1 MRIKYKMEKNY
12 LPERIG
18 EERIYLKKPTVE
30 LAQQM
35 FDYVDE
41 DRERLG
47 RFLPWPPHI
56 KQVADEIEFIEKS
69 KNDWKDHK
77 GAGFA
82 IFRNEDNEYMGNIG
96 AFNFDWSNESCEIGY
111 WILGKFEGKRYMS
124 DSVKA
129 LEKELFG
136 VGFNRIVI
144 MCESENQRS
153 KNIPLKSGYSYEGKL
168 REYHKVNN
176 KYVSFEVYSKL
187 KSEFKS

>member
-1 MRIKYKMEKNY
+1 MEKKY
-12 LPERIG
+12 LPERIDDK
-18 EERIYLKKPTVE
+18 RIYLKKPEIE

-41 DRERLG
+41 DRERLS

-56 KQVADEIEFIEKS
+56 EEVADEIEFIERS

-77 GAGFA
+77 SANFA

-96 AFNFDWSNESCEIGY
+96 AFNFDWDNEKCEIGY
-111 WILGKFEGKRYMS
+111 WILGKFEGKGYMS

-129 LEKELFG
+129 LEKELFA

-153 KNIPLKSGYSYEGKL
+153 KNIPLRSGYSYEGKF
-168 REYHKVNN
+168 REYHKVNG
-176 KYVSFEVYSKL
+176 KYVSFEIYSKL
-187 KSEFKS
+187 KSELR